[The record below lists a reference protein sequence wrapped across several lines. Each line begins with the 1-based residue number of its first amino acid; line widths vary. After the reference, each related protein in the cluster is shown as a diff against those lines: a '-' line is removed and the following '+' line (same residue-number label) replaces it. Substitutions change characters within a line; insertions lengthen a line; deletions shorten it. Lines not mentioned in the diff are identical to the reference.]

1 MFDVPSCLTAAD
13 VAQLVVLWIVGV
25 AVVGMRSRGKG
36 GAKSW
41 VERKEKLL
49 VEEMEL
55 NGNEWKNCFHLNE
68 K

>member
-1 MFDVPSCLTAAD
+1 VVVLSCLTD

-36 GAKSW
+36 GAKSHW

-49 VEEMEL
+49 SGR
-55 NGNEWKNCFHLNE
+55 NGIKWE
-68 K
+68 